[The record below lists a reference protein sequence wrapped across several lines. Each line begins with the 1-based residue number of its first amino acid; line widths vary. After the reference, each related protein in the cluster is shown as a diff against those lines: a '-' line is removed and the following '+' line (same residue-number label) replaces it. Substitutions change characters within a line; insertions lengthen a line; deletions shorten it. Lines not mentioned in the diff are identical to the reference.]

1 MTDLLRL
8 IGEWLQ
14 YIWPLRRVQKFE
26 RALYTICGRW
36 QWEVGPGTWL
46 VLPWFCEVEP
56 VAMSK
61 GIIGTPWV
69 DITLQDGRLLSCK
82 ASAVVR
88 VANLPWAVNRVDA
101 FMESS
106 QELLHAVVADR
117 LADVKAERLE
127 PEGRRRLVGDLKRWV
142 NEEAVEFG
150 IEFDKLR
157 FTAFVLAPKP
167 YRFMGDSGTVTP
179 W

>member
-8 IGEWLQ
+8 IGEWLAFL
-14 YIWPLRRVQKFE
+14 WPLKRVQMFE
-26 RALYTICGRW
+26 RGLYTVCGRW
-36 QWEVGPGTWL
+36 QWEVGPGVWL
-46 VLPWFCEVEP
+46 VLPWFCEVDP

-88 VANLPWAVNRVDA
+88 VSHLPRAINNVDA

-106 QELLHAVVADR
+106 QELLHAVVADK
-117 LADVKAERLE
+117 LADVDPARLL
-127 PEGRRRLVGDLKRWV
+127 PEGRRRLVADLRRWV
-142 NEEAVEFG
+142 NAEAEEFG

-157 FTAFVLAPKP
+157 FTTFVLNPRP
-167 YRFMGDSGTVTP
+167 YRFMSDKDAATP

>member
-1 MTDLLRL
+1 MSDFLRL
-8 IGEWLQ
+8 ILDSIE
-14 YIWPLRRVQKFE
+14 YVWPLRRVELFE
-26 RALYTICGRW
+26 RALYTVCGRW
-36 QWEVGPGTWL
+36 QWEVGPGVWPI
-46 VLPWFCEVEP
+46 LPWFCAVDP

-88 VANLPWAVNRVDA
+88 VVGLARAVNRVDA

-106 QELLHAVVADR
+106 QELLHAVVADK
-117 LADVKAERLE
+117 LADVAPERLL
-127 PEGRRRLVGDLKRWV
+127 PEGRRRLVTDLRKWV
-142 NEEAVEFG
+142 NAEAEEFG
-150 IEFDKLR
+150 IEFTNLR
-157 FTAFVLAPKP
+157 FTTFVINPRP
-167 YRFMGDSGTVTP
+167 YRLLGDGAVAP

>member
-1 MTDLLRL
+1 MNDFLRL
-8 IGEWLQ
+8 ILDSLEFA
-14 YIWPLRRVQKFE
+14 WPFRRVELFE

-36 QWEVGPGTWL
+36 QWEVGPGIWPI
-46 VLPWFCEVEP
+46 LPWFCDVDA

-82 ASAVVR
+82 ASAIVR
-88 VANLPWAVNRVDA
+88 VVNLGRAVNRVDA

-106 QELLHAVVADR
+106 QELLHAVVADK
-117 LADVKAERLE
+117 LADVAAERLA
-127 PEGRRRLVGDLKRWV
+127 PEGRRRLVGDLRRWV
-142 NEEAVEFG
+142 NAEAAEFG
-150 IEFDKLR
+150 IEFADLR
-157 FTAFVLAPKP
+157 FTTFVINPRP
-167 YRFMGDSGTVTP
+167 YRILGDGAVAP